1 MIVTFF
7 RKPRTEAETKYMTA
21 TKIAAKFAMYIK
33 LNPMKVGAAMAEL
46 GFEQIRTYKGRF
58 WKVAERPVCDIDS
71 HLPDEDPNEKKEA
84 EMPF

>member
-1 MIVTFF
+1 
-7 RKPRTEAETKYMTA
+7 
-21 TKIAAKFAMYIK
+21 
-33 LNPMKVGAAMAEL
+33 MKVGTAMAEL